1 MVVVFND
8 FVCTRNIRY
17 LREKYKVSRRAL
29 SRLVGISVLTLRD
42 FEEERVLPFFT
53 HRQLKRIIDVFEL
66 PIEQFTQQDLLNGES
81 DGMCG
86 MKTPSPI
93 G

>member
-17 LREKYKVSRRAL
+17 LREKYRVSRRAL

-53 HRQLKRIIDVFEL
+53 HRQLKHIRDVFEL

>member
-53 HRQLKRIIDVFEL
+53 HRQLKRISDVFEL
-66 PIEQFTQQDLLNGES
+66 LIEQFTQQDLRNGES

>member
-42 FEEERVLPFFT
+42 FEEERVLPF
-53 HRQLKRIIDVFEL
+53 L
-66 PIEQFTQQDLLNGES
+66 PTVN
-81 DGMCG
+81 
-86 MKTPSPI
+86 
-93 G
+93 

>member
-29 SRLVGISVLTLRD
+29 SRLVGISALTLRD

-53 HRQLKRIIDVFEL
+53 HRQLKHISDVFEL

>member
-29 SRLVGISVLTLRD
+29 SRLVGISVLTLRA

-53 HRQLKRIIDVFEL
+53 HRQLTRISDVFDL